1 MNFEQEFL
9 QYNVS
14 RETFKKTEAFVA
26 LLTEW
31 NKKMNLVSKN
41 SISDVWMRHVL
52 DSLQLIKYLPSVQTL
67 VDIGTGSGFPGVIL
81 ALVLQEQQPQAK
93 VVFVESIAKKT
104 VYLKDV
110 CQHLGLWNVE
120 IINDRV
126 ENISVKNVDIVTAR
140 AVAALDVLL
149 GYAFHLRAAEMV
161 LLKGESYE
169 DEVREADKHWVYD
182 MEKSDNAYSQNGII
196 LKISNLRK
204 KK

>member
-1 MNFEQEFL
+1 MNLEQEFL

-81 ALVLQEQQPQAK
+81 ALALQEHQPQAK

-110 CQHLGLWNVE
+110 CQHLGLRNVE

>member
-161 LLKGESYE
+161 LLKGKSYE